1 MFGLQPLACTI
12 IGALTRRI
20 TVQLRTLYVM
30 EYPLALPNDG
40 SSSDVLKLQSFLK
53 VHRVSA
59 CGPTSTCSVFVAGK
73 NSRFRFYFDILLPPP
88 RLTARPR

>member
-1 MFGLQPLACTI
+1 MFGLRPVACTI

-40 SSSDVLKLQSFLK
+40 SSSDVLKLQSFLT

-73 NSRFRFYFDILLPPP
+73 DSRFRFYFEFFIAPTKADCTP
-88 RLTARPR
+88 